1 MNEAFLHKIAKPL
14 LISATLIWGSSFVV
28 MKNTLDSLPTS
39 YLLAIRF
46 LTASV
51 LLGLLFWKKWKNADK
66 SYVLPGT
73 LMGLLLFIAYH
84 TQTRGLAGTTPGKN
98 AFLTAVYCVIVPFLY
113 WLVAGTRPDRYN
125 LLAAVLCIGGI
136 GLVSLDSALSVT
148 RGDALTLLSGFFF
161 ATHIVAVAKFS
172 QGRDIFLLTVIQF
185 AASGLASLLCG
196 FLFETFPEPLPADV
210 IGSMVYLTVAAT
222 MGALL
227 FQNVGQKYTEP
238 AAASVLLSLEAPFG
252 VLFSLL
258 LYGECP
264 TGRMLL
270 GFGLIFLAILCSET
284 KFSFLKKQTAEVQPV
299 VNLPQAQEK

>member
-1 MNEAFLHKIAKPL
+1 MNEAFLRKISKPL
-14 LISATLIWGSSFVV
+14 LIAATIIWGSSFVV

-51 LLGLLFWKKWKNADK
+51 LLGLLFRKKWKSVDRG
-66 SYVLPGT
+66 YLLRGT
-73 LMGLLLFIAYH
+73 LMGLLLFLAYSA
-84 TQTRGLAGTTPGKN
+84 QTHGLAGTTPGKN

-113 WLVAGTRPDRYN
+113 WIVAGTRPDRYN
-125 LLAAVLCIGGI
+125 LLAAFLCIGGI
-136 GLVSLDSALSVT
+136 GLVSLDSALSIT
-148 RGDALTLLSGFFF
+148 RGDALTLLAGFFF
-161 ATHIVAVAKFS
+161 ATHMVAVAKFAR
-172 QGRDIFLLTVIQF
+172 GRDIFLLTVIQF

-196 FLFETFPEPLPADV
+196 LLFETAPTGVSGGV
-210 IGSMVYLTVAAT
+210 IGGMVYLTVAAT

-252 VLFSLL
+252 VLCSLL
-258 LYGECP
+258 FYGECP

-270 GFGLIFLAILCSET
+270 GFALIFTAIVCSET
-284 KFSFLKKQTAEVQPV
+284 KFSLLKKRPAEAAPV
-299 VNLPQAQEK
+299 CLSQVREK